1 VAATV
6 STIVAGRIAWIAL
19 NENASRLEQNA
30 AASPFPCV
38 KKDSPLAL
46 TKLQR
51 VDSRGVGGGLSI
63 IYYYIIYRA
72 AEHETEFRTK
82 RGKFYLKVDGR
93 R

>member
-1 VAATV
+1 MVLVHINERKRNHRYNDNIPTTVTAAA
-6 STIVAGRIAWIAL
+6 STIVAGRIARIAL

-51 VDSRGVGGGLSI
+51 VDSRDGGGGISI
-63 IYYYIIYRA
+63 I
-72 AEHETEFRTK
+72 
-82 RGKFYLKVDGR
+82 LL
-93 R
+93 

>member
-1 VAATV
+1 VASAV
-6 STIVAGRIAWIAL
+6 STIVSRRIARIAL

-51 VDSRGVGGGLSI
+51 VDSCGGGLSI
-63 IYYYIIYRA
+63 
-72 AEHETEFRTK
+72 
-82 RGKFYLKVDGR
+82 L
-93 R
+93 

>member
-1 VAATV
+1 VASAI
-6 STIVAGRIAWIAL
+6 STIVTRRIARIAL

-51 VDSRGVGGGLSI
+51 VDSRGGGLSTI
-63 IYYYIIYRA
+63 LYYVS
-72 AEHETEFRTK
+72 
-82 RGKFYLKVDGR
+82 RGGTRNGILNKAGEILPES
-93 R
+93 